1 MLEFLNRLANP
12 TVYALAAAVLSLIG
26 ITGNFPGFLDQNGET
41 LAGFFA
47 ALLALLAAVGVR
59 VNKLQVQNQM
69 LKQGFTSSDVERAF
83 GVPKK

>member
-1 MLEFLNRLANP
+1 MLKFLERLANP

-47 ALLALLAAVGVR
+47 ALLALLAAVGVKINR
-59 VNKLQVQNQM
+59 LTLQNRM
-69 LKQGFTSSDVERAF
+69 LAEGFTPTDVQKAF
-83 GVPKK
+83 GK